1 MRWIYAAGSKVT
13 DSSHADNATT
23 LGGKSANQLTRAAY
37 CESQTNLTL
46 SGTLQPYGPVTI
58 NAPAAGYAV
67 VIGMA
72 TVLGSNFC
80 ENCLV
85 QGRLRNQTNG
95 AIVSDITEGTAVFAH
110 SYAEV
115 SDTAFLPVDAGSN
128 TIVFDLAGTGTG
140 GSTISTFS
148 SHLSAIYSPYDGSG
162 NSP

>member
-23 LGGKSANQLTRAAY
+23 LGGKSANQLACAAY
-37 CESQTNLTL
+37 SESQTNLTL
-46 SGTLQPYGPVTI
+46 SGTLQPYGQVTI

-67 VIGMA
+67 VTRMA
-72 TVLGSNFC
+72 TVLELNFC

-115 SDTAFLPVDAGSN
+115 SDTAFQRGRTRSCSTSLELAQAGQR
-128 TIVFDLAGTGTG
+128 
-140 GSTISTFS
+140 
-148 SHLSAIYSPYDGSG
+148 
-162 NSP
+162 